1 MIPSKPMHRRFVA
14 SKQPATL
21 GKGYL
26 WLLALSGA
34 VLAAS
39 LVLLGF
45 AHGQTVHRNGFE
57 SRTPVWT
64 RGPADA
70 KFSETVH
77 DVTDQTAHTGQLS
90 EHILLTAEIGS
101 FINYQY
107 PTARAPLAE
116 ELSARVWIKANRP
129 GAQLMA
135 RLVLP
140 RERNP
145 NNLNEPVTTI
155 LRGDQYQLAGRWQP
169 LEVRRPVKLAKDQ
182 QQLMRAEQK
191 RDIDFTD
198 AYIDQLIL
206 NVYGG
211 PGQTEVWIDD
221 LEIGPVV
228 EGDSS
233 PATPRLPTGP
243 TAGGPA
249 AGLTSAPA
257 PRNAVIE
264 VGDHLLVNNKR
275 YLFRAIRHTNTP
287 LEKLRDAGFN
297 TVFFDC
303 DAKKEDIDEAARLG
317 LWIVPTLPQTENQV
331 AWQADNTLAKLIAP
345 FRESDAVLWYDIG
358 GGKTAED
365 APQVSR
371 LVQSLQALDSQHP
384 IGGDAW
390 DGFQPYSRY
399 LKLLGAHRWPLMT
412 MMELP
417 QYRDWL
423 NQRRLL
429 ARPGTF
435 MWTWIQTH
443 LPDWYTSL
451 VYEQAG
457 SRETG
462 FTEPIGPEPEQIRL
476 LSYLAISAGSQGLG
490 FWSDQYLADSHQGR
504 DRLLALALLNQEIQM
519 LEPMLLSVVEP
530 PIWIDTNRF
539 EVKAAVIR
547 TEKGVLVLP
556 MWIGPGS
563 QFVPGQ
569 AAVGQL
575 SITVPQV
582 PTGTQAW
589 EISPGDVHALKID
602 RITGGSK
609 ITLPEFGLTSA
620 IVFTSDNSPTGMLV
634 RFQEQARRSRKKAAE
649 MMYDLAV
656 AESEKILQ
664 VETEL
669 EKEAHILPDGKQLID
684 DSKNRLQVAKK
695 FLDGGDYRQAYL
707 ESQRALRPLRILMR
721 AQWEQAIK
729 TLDTPVASI
738 YAVSYYTLPKHYE
751 YMKQVGR
758 MRIGNNVLPEGGF
771 ESPPDKAPAS
781 WMPQE
786 VSLDEVS
793 LAAWRVA
800 EDPQE
805 GKRCLKLEVK
815 PKHPENPPGA
825 LERTFLAVN
834 SPAIKLEP
842 GTLVRISGWV
852 KIPKAIEA
860 STDGVLFYDSAGG
873 EPLAVRLTT
882 PTGWR
887 KYTLYRKVPANGT
900 IQLTVA
906 LTGIGTAYFDD
917 LRIEPMVAGSSTT
930 WSRPAAMP
938 QGPAAPH
945 SAPAAPAGPT
955 PPPPPPAR
963 GATPPPLPP
972 GPRQ

>member
-1 MIPSKPMHRRFVA
+1 MIPTHRRFVA
-14 SKQPATL
+14 RNRPALL

-34 VLAAS
+34 VLAFS

-45 AHGQTVHRNGFE
+45 AHGQNVHRDGFE

-70 KFSETVH
+70 KFNETVH

-169 LEVRRPVKLAKDQ
+169 LEIRRPVKLAKDQ

-221 LEIGPVV
+221 LEIGPVL
-228 EGDSS
+228 EADNAPS
-233 PATPRLPTGP
+233 PQRMPDGP
-243 TAGGPA
+243 TAQPA
-249 AGLTSAPA
+249 APA
-257 PRNAVIE
+257 LRNAVIE
-264 VGDHLLVNNKR
+264 VSDHLLVNNKR
-275 YLFRAIRHTNTP
+275 YFFRAIRHTNTP

-297 TVFFDC
+297 TVFFDS
-303 DAKKEDIDEAARLG
+303 DARKEDIDEAARLG
-317 LWIVPTLPQTENQV
+317 LWIVPTLPQNDSPV
-331 AWQADNTLAKLIAP
+331 AWQADNNLARVIAP

-371 LVQSLQALDSQHP
+371 LVQALQGLDSQHP

-399 LKLLGAHRWPLMT
+399 LKLLGTHRWPLMT
-412 MMELP
+412 SMELP

-443 LPDWYTSL
+443 LPDWYTNL
-451 VYEQAG
+451 VYDQAG
-457 SRETG
+457 SRDTG
-462 FTEPIGPEPEQIRL
+462 FNEPIGPEPEQIRL
-476 LSYLAISAGSQGLG
+476 LAYLAISAGSQGLG

-504 DRLLALALLNQEIQM
+504 DRLLALALLNQELQM
-519 LEPMLLSVVEP
+519 LEPMLLSIVEP
-530 PIWIDTNRF
+530 PTWIDTNRY
-539 EVKAAVIR
+539 EVKAAVLR
-547 TEKGVLVLP
+547 TERGVLVLP

-569 AAVGQL
+569 AAIGQL

-582 PTGTQAW
+582 PQGTQAW

-602 RITGGSK
+602 RITGGSR

-620 IVFTSDNSPTGMLV
+620 IVFTSDNSPTGLLV
-634 RFQEQARRSRKKAAE
+634 RFQEQARRSRRKAAE
-649 MMYDLAV
+649 MMYDLAA
-656 AESEKILQ
+656 AEQDKILK
-664 VETEL
+664 VEAEL
-669 EKEAHILPDGKQLID
+669 ERGAHIIPDGKQLID
-684 DSKNRLQVAKK
+684 DGRNRLQVAKQ
-695 FLDGGDYRQAYL
+695 FLDGGDYRQAYY
-707 ESQRALRPLRILMR
+707 ESQRSLRPLRILMR

-729 TLDTPVASI
+729 TLDTPVASV
-738 YAVSYYTLPKHYE
+738 YAVSFYTLPRHYE
-751 YMKQVGR
+751 LMNQIGR
-758 MRIGNNVLPEGGF
+758 MRIGGNVLPEGGF
-771 ESPPDKAPAS
+771 ETPPDRTPAA
-781 WMPQE
+781 WLPQE
-786 VSLDEVS
+786 ISLDEVN

-815 PKHPENPPGA
+815 PKHPENAPGA

-834 SPAIKLEP
+834 SPAMKLPP
-842 GTLVRISGWV
+842 GSMVRISGWI
-852 KIPKAIEA
+852 KIPKNIEA
-860 STDGVLFYDSAGG
+860 SSDGVLFYDSAGG
-873 EPLAVRLTT
+873 EPLAVRLTQQM
-882 PTGWR
+882 PWR
-887 KYTLYRKVPANGT
+887 KVTLYRKVPPSGT

-917 LRIEPMVAGSSTT
+917 LRVEPMILGSTT
-930 WSRPAAMP
+930 NWSRPADP
-938 QGPAAPH
+938 
-945 SAPAAPAGPT
+945 APAPA
-955 PPPPPPAR
+955 
-963 GATPPPLPP
+963 PLPP
-972 GPRQ
+972 GPTAKTPLPPVPSAPLTARPPQAAPPGPRQ

>member
-1 MIPSKPMHRRFVA
+1 MMPTDPTHRRFVA
-14 SKQPATL
+14 RKQPALL

-39 LVLLGF
+39 LLLLGF
-45 AHGQTVHRNGFE
+45 AHGQSVHRNGFE

-70 KFSETVH
+70 KFSETIH

-101 FINYQY
+101 FIYYQY

-116 ELSARVWIKANRP
+116 EMSARVWIKANRP

-169 LEVRRPVKLAKDQ
+169 LDIRRPVKLAKDQ

-198 AYIDQLIL
+198 AYVDQLIL

-228 EGDSS
+228 EGDAGAAPPQG
-233 PATPRLPTGP
+233 PAGP
-243 TAGGPA
+243 TAGTP
-249 AGLTSAPA
+249 SAPP

-275 YLFRAIRHTNTP
+275 FLFRAIRHTNTP

-297 TVFFDC
+297 TVFFDS
-303 DAKKEDIDEAARLG
+303 DASKEDIDEAARLG
-317 LWIVPTLPQTENQV
+317 LWIVPTLPPADNHV
-331 AWQADNTLAKLIAP
+331 AWQADNSLARLIAP

-365 APQVSR
+365 VPQVSR
-371 LVQSLQALDSQHP
+371 LVQAIQGLDSQHP

-412 MMELP
+412 AMELP

-451 VYEQAG
+451 VYDQTG
-457 SRETG
+457 GRETG
-462 FTEPIGPEPEQIRL
+462 FTEPIGPQPEQIRL
-476 LSYLAISAGSQGLG
+476 LAYLAISAGSQGLG

-504 DRLLALALLNQEIQM
+504 DRLLALALLNQEMQM
-519 LEPMLLSVVEP
+519 LEPLLLSIVEP
-530 PIWIDTNRF
+530 PTWIDTNRA
-539 EVKAAVIR
+539 EVKAAVLR
-547 TEKGVLVLP
+547 TERGVLVLP

-569 AAVGQL
+569 AAIGQL
-575 SITVPQV
+575 MITVPQV

-589 EISPGDVHALKID
+589 EVSPGDVHALKID
-602 RITGGSK
+602 RITGGSR
-609 ITLPEFGLTSA
+609 ITLQEFSLTSA
-620 IVFTSDNSPTGMLV
+620 IVFTSDNSPTGLLV

-649 MMYDLAV
+649 MSYDLAV
-656 AESEKILQ
+656 AEIDKVLK
-664 VETEL
+664 VEAEL
-669 EKEAHILPDGKQLID
+669 ENAGHILPDGKQLTD
-684 DSKNRLQVAKK
+684 DARNRLQVAKQ
-695 FLDGGDYRQAYL
+695 FLDGGDYRQAYY

-729 TLDTPVASI
+729 TIDTPVASM
-738 YAVSYYTLPKHYE
+738 YAVSYYTLPRHYE
-751 YMKQVGR
+751 LMKQIGR
-758 MRIGNNVLPEGGF
+758 LRIGNNLLPEGGF
-771 ESPPDKAPAS
+771 ETAPDKAPAS
-781 WMPQE
+781 WLPQE
-786 VSLDEVS
+786 ISMDEVN

-800 EDPQE
+800 DDPQE

-834 SPAIKLEP
+834 SPAIKLQP
-842 GTLVRISGWV
+842 GSMVRISGWV
-852 KIPKAIEA
+852 KIPKAIDA

-873 EPLAVRLTT
+873 EPLAVRLTQPT
-882 PTGWR
+882 PWR
-887 KYTLYRKVPANGT
+887 KFTLYRKVPPSGT

-906 LTGIGTAYFDD
+906 LTGIGVAYFDD
-917 LRIEPMVAGSSTT
+917 LRIEPMISGTATS
-930 WSRPAAMP
+930 WSRPPSAMP
-938 QGPAAPH
+938 QGPPAP
-945 SAPAAPAGPT
+945 PAAPT
-955 PPPPPPAR
+955 PPPPPR
-963 GATPPPLPP
+963 GATPQPLPP